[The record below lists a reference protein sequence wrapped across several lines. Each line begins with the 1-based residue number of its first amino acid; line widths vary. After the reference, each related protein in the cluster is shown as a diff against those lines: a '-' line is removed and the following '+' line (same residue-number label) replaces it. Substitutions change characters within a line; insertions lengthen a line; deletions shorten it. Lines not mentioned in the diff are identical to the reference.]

1 MRWRSAGPSGP
12 GLGRRTV
19 TGLAVALCGS
29 GLAYAQLTDPGQL
42 NTQGDGIA
50 WGPATLRPTLILNLG
65 YDDNIFYA
73 SDDLSTEP
81 ALGSREGQVQPGIR
95 FDLPFGDS
103 YLQGGYSALYRN
115 YETPEYTPSSQW
127 SHYFDLRGRI
137 RAGARGYF
145 NLQDRFVRGSEEL
158 REVDPGGE
166 LTFGDLP
173 FRSHTPSI
181 EAGIDFGLRQGAS
194 VVWNY
199 KSSQYSEIEG
209 QTFANYRGHS
219 MQFRYNYRLGPEAS
233 AYLYYGADTMDQRR
247 PEGDLDFSGE
257 AVGFGYTQSVGRAIT
272 AQFSGGY
279 QVLDASGVL
288 QSAYHG
294 PTASGSATWR
304 VGDATRFVL
313 GARRLPYQSFFL
325 NNAYYLNRTFDLE
338 VLHQVGLTGYWRLRT
353 AFEQNA
359 YSEELDI
366 SGFEGFYCRDDGGGL
381 VCPSAGVRRR
391 DTGWRAEAGFGAQ
404 LSRVARWYLGYNWET
419 RSSNLLAAD
428 TEGFGDPFAYEINRY
443 FFRIEV
449 GWL

>member
-1 MRWRSAGPSGP
+1 MRWRSAGPPGP
-12 GLGRRTV
+12 GLRRLTV

-29 GLAYAQLTDPGQL
+29 GLAHAQLANPAQL
-42 NTQGDGIA
+42 NAQGDGIA
-50 WGPATLRPTLILNLG
+50 WGPATVRPTVTFNYG

-73 SDDLSTEP
+73 SDDLSTDVP
-81 ALGSREGQVQPGIR
+81 VGSREAQVQPGIR
-95 FDLPFGDS
+95 FDLPFGES

-115 YETPEYTPSSQW
+115 YATDEYTPTTQW

-145 NLQDRFVRGSEEL
+145 NLQDRFVRGTEEL

-173 FRSHTPSI
+173 FRSHTPSV
-181 EAGIDFGLRQGAS
+181 EAGIEFGLRQGAS

-199 KSSQYSEIEG
+199 SSSQYSEVDG
-209 QTFANYRGHS
+209 QTFSNYRGHGL
-219 MQFRYNYRLGPEAS
+219 QFRYNYRLRADAS
-233 AYLYYGADTMDQRR
+233 AYLYYGADTMEQQRA
-247 PEGDLDFSGE
+247 EGEIDYSGE
-257 AVGFGYTQSVGRAIT
+257 TVGLGYTQTLGRSIS

-279 QVLDASGVL
+279 QVLEATGGL
-288 QSAYHG
+288 QSTYHG

-304 VGDATRFVL
+304 IGDSTRFIL
-313 GARRLPYQSFFL
+313 GARRVPYQSFYL
-325 NNAYYLNRTFDLE
+325 NNAYYLNRAFNLE
-338 VLHQVGLTGYWRLRT
+338 MLRQVGSTGYWRLLT
-353 AFEQNA
+353 AFDQNT
-359 YSEELDI
+359 YNEELDI
-366 SGFEGFYCRDDGGGL
+366 TGLEIFYCRDDGSGL

-404 LSRVARWYLGYNWET
+404 LSRVARWYLGYNWES
-419 RSSNLLAAD
+419 RSTNLLAAD
-428 TEGFGDPFAYEINRY
+428 TEGFGDPFSYEINRF